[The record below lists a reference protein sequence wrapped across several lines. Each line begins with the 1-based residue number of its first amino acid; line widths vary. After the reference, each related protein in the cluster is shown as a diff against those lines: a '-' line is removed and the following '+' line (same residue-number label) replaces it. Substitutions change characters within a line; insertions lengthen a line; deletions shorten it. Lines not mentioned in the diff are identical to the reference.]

1 MIFMQDQHVKKHQPE
16 DQQDIEQLYNMYL
29 EGKQKTAVTS
39 FKILET
45 GNYDIVL
52 IENYSCDNKDQ
63 LLATRERYKIE
74 TLDCVNK
81 VIPKRTGKEY
91 EQDNRDKK

>member
-1 MIFMQDQHVKKHQPE
+1 
-16 DQQDIEQLYNMYL
+16 MYL

-45 GNYDIVL
+45 GNYDIGL
-52 IENYSCDNKDQ
+52 IENY
-63 LLATRERYKIE
+63 LYIE

-81 VIPKRTGKEY
+81 VITKGI
-91 EQDNRDKK
+91 